1 MLSRF
6 NLAYFA
12 GGFSAKSSLKL
23 QHWLKHLVILNTVL
37 LLSAC
42 TSMGGSVS
50 QADNI
55 QAKRQKVLNMRDS
68 SLKDFYQLKP
78 HLRSRVQQAPGY
90 AVFSDAN
97 INLILASFSGGYGVV
112 TDNQTG
118 KKTYM
123 NMGEVGIG
131 LGLGL
136 KDFRSLFIFND
147 RATMDRFINDGFEFG
162 AHADAAAV
170 NGTEGASVGGEL
182 VVNNIA
188 IYQITKRGLALQ
200 ATIKGTKYWRS
211 PTLN

>member
-1 MLSRF
+1 MLSQ
-6 NLAYFA
+6 
-12 GGFSAKSSLKL
+12 FSFVSGVHLFSERSSLNV
-23 QHWLKHLVILNTVL
+23 QRWLKSVLIVNLVLG
-37 LLSAC
+37 LSAC

-50 QADNI
+50 KSDNI
-55 QAKRQKVLNMRDS
+55 QAKRQKVLNMRDD

-118 KKTYM
+118 KNTYM

-182 VVNNIA
+182 LVNNIS